1 MAQSRLKPMLFLLQ
15 ALICWNDSCGLQH
28 PAQKAVTSITLI
40 YFVNMS
46 MIQRLEQVG
55 PVLPPFG
62 VPWIKLRLSGLS
74 LRCLPGPKLPRLVDG
89 ILVFWLI
96 SM

>member
-1 MAQSRLKPMLFLLQ
+1 MTVWVTTPCSKSCDFYYPYLFCEHVHGAKVRAQF
-15 ALICWNDSCGLQH
+15 AG
-28 PAQKAVTSITLI
+28 
-40 YFVNMS
+40 
-46 MIQRLEQVG
+46 VG

-62 VPWIKLRLSGLS
+62 VPWIELRLSGLS
-74 LRCLPGPKLPRLVDG
+74 LRCLPGPTLPRLVDG